1 MRVKAYSLKKII
13 IFFTQSLALK
23 GFAQFYDMKR
33 SILLLC
39 LFGLLFLITDAGA
52 TTINSSPLNFGSLD
66 TLKGDVPEIIVIIPH
81 RATRNR
87 KKDGMD
93 CGCQNCFGICLAIV
107 IDIFHPLMEPNAA
120 LVSLGKSGMWRL
132 YYTNPVP
139 VGETMV
145 YVDED
150 IFIQKEMGKR
160 TEALEQKISKGQYPL
175 SREEGIIE
183 VRGQPLKYFAYID
196 VLINTL

>member
-1 MRVKAYSLKKII
+1 M
-13 IFFTQSLALK
+13 
-23 GFAQFYDMKR
+23 
-33 SILLLC
+33 
-39 LFGLLFLITDAGA
+39 
-52 TTINSSPLNFGSLD
+52 
-66 TLKGDVPEIIVIIPH
+66 
-81 RATRNR
+81 
-87 KKDGMD
+87 
-93 CGCQNCFGICLAIV
+93 GICLAIV
-107 IDIFHPLMEPNAA
+107 IDVFHPLMEPNAA
-120 LVSLGKSGMWRL
+120 LVSLDKSGVWRL

-139 VGETMV
+139 AGETMV